1 MDQPSFSEW
10 LGMNILY
17 FPSNISQKIFSEDRR
32 LEEVCHIVDSS
43 CPAIIDID
51 QRAEMSDHEF
61 VEEQEKYL
69 LQLGQ
74 INLSA
79 AVGRAAFTLR
89 TEEKSYADLTSF
101 IFIPE

>member
-1 MDQPSFSEW
+1 
-10 LGMNILY
+10 
-17 FPSNISQKIFSEDRR
+17 
-32 LEEVCHIVDSS
+32 
-43 CPAIIDID
+43 
-51 QRAEMSDHEF
+51 